1 MIEKNY
7 EPSMKTAF
15 KEILINQR
23 ENLNNYKKP
32 TTFGFK
38 VRKKKKPFKSGL
50 MVNTVKGV
58 INHPIL
64 NIPAY
69 TFYED
74 DSFVECWRCIVV
86 TPEEVTTDYPD
97 T

>member
-1 MIEKNY
+1 MEN
-7 EPSMKTAF
+7 TL
-15 KEILINQR
+15 KEILIEQR
-23 ENLNNYKKP
+23 ENLDEYKKP
-32 TTFGFK
+32 VTNGFK

-50 MVNTVKGV
+50 LVNTVKGV

-74 DSFVECWRCIVV
+74 DSFVE
-86 TPEEVTTDYPD
+86 
-97 T
+97 